1 MENILK
7 NKTILLGVTGS
18 VAAYKSPLLVRELIK
33 LGANVKVV
41 MTESAK
47 EFVSEVILSNLSRN
61 DVISD
66 MFDKKVQTSGAWHI
80 KYAHECDLMI
90 IAPCSVNTL
99 SKIAHSICNNSLVT
113 LAIALEP
120 TIPLLIAP
128 AMDTTMWLNPAT
140 QRNINLLIQDGAIII
155 PPEEGE
161 LSSGLIGPGRLPE
174 INVLIEEIIKALNQ
188 PKKNRFEIKNY
199 KQPISNS
206 NDKEKLNKN
215 LQDLIDSPI
224 EPIEKSIEKD
234 KFNAELN
241 FEKLKKKLS

>member
-1 MENILK
+1 
-7 NKTILLGVTGS
+7 
-18 VAAYKSPLLVRELIK
+18 
-33 LGANVKVV
+33 
-41 MTESAK
+41 
-47 EFVSEVILSNLSRN
+47 
-61 DVISD
+61 
-66 MFDKKVQTSGAWHI
+66 
-80 KYAHECDLMI
+80 MI

-99 SKIAHSICNNSLVT
+99 SKIAHSICDNSLVT

-128 AMDTTMWLNPAT
+128 AMDSTMWLNPAT
-140 QRNINLLIQDGAIII
+140 QRNIDLLIRDGAIII

-174 INVLIEEIIKALNQ
+174 INILVEEIIKALNQ
-188 PKKNRFEIKNY
+188 PKKNRFETNY
-199 KQPISNS
+199 LNQRSNNF
-206 NDKEKLNKN
+206 NDKENLNKN

-234 KFNAELN
+234 KFNAELD

>member
-1 MENILK
+1 MENILN

-47 EFVSEVILSNLSRN
+47 EFVSELILSNLSRN

-99 SKIAHSICNNSLVT
+99 SKIANSICDNSLVT

>member
-1 MENILK
+1 MENILN

-47 EFVSEVILSNLSRN
+47 EFVSELILSNLSRN

-66 MFDKKVQTSGAWHI
+66 MFDEKVQISGAWHI

-99 SKIAHSICNNSLVT
+99 SKIAHSICDNSLVT

-120 TIPLLIAP
+120 SIPLLIAP

-140 QRNINLLIQDGAIII
+140 QRNIDLLVQDGAIII

-174 INVLIEEIIKALNQ
+174 INVLVEEIIKSLNQ
-188 PKKNRFEIKNY
+188 PKKNRFEVKNSR
-199 KQPISNS
+199 QPINNS

-215 LQDLIDSPI
+215 LQDLIDSPL

-234 KFNAELN
+234 KFNAELD
-241 FEKLKKKLS
+241 FEKLKKKLT

>member
-1 MENILK
+1 MENILN

-18 VAAYKSPLLVRELIK
+18 IAAYKSPLLVRELIK
-33 LGANVKVV
+33 LGANVKIV

-47 EFVSEVILSNLSRN
+47 EFVSELILSNLSRN

-80 KYAHECDLMI
+80 KYAHKCDLMI

-99 SKIAHSICNNSLVT
+99 SKIAHSICDNSLVT

-128 AMDTTMWLNPAT
+128 AMDSTMWLNPAT
-140 QRNINLLIQDGAIII
+140 QRNIDLLIRDGAIII
-155 PPEEGE
+155 PPEKGE

-174 INVLIEEIIKALNQ
+174 INVLVEEIIKALNQ
-188 PKKNRFEIKNY
+188 PKKNRFETNY
-199 KQPISNS
+199 LNQRSNNF
-206 NDKEKLNKN
+206 NDKENLNKN

-234 KFNAELN
+234 KFNAELD

>member
-1 MENILK
+1 MKNILN

-18 VAAYKSPLLVRELIK
+18 IAAYKSPLLVRELIK
-33 LGANVKVV
+33 LGANVKIV

-47 EFVSEVILSNLSRN
+47 EFVSELILSNLSRN

-66 MFDKKVQTSGAWHI
+66 MFDKKVQTYGAWHI

-99 SKIAHSICNNSLVT
+99 SKIAHSICDNSLVT

-140 QRNINLLIQDGAIII
+140 QRNIDLLKLDGAIII
-155 PPEEGE
+155 PPENGE

-174 INVLIEEIIKALNQ
+174 INVLVEEIIKALNQ
-188 PKKNRFEIKNY
+188 PKKNRFETNY
-199 KQPISNS
+199 LNQRSNNF
-206 NDKEKLNKN
+206 NDKENSNKN
-215 LQDLIDSPI
+215 LHDLIDSPI

-234 KFNAELN
+234 KFNAELD

>member
-47 EFVSEVILSNLSRN
+47 EFVSELILSNLSRN

-128 AMDTTMWLNPAT
+128 AMDSTMWLNPAT